1 MGGATLRAGLK
12 AFPGLSLTDLIKSRA
27 LLEPGWLLG
36 QGQAECRGVGHDCR
50 ELEGLGRK
58 EPWE

>member
-1 MGGATLRAGLK
+1 MK
-12 AFPGLSLTDLIKSRA
+12 AFPGLSLIDLIKSRA

-36 QGQAECRGVGHDCR
+36 QGQAECRAVGHDCR
-50 ELEGLGRK
+50 ELEGLGMK